1 MHNEHHQVMEQPL
14 MDETMFRMVSEML
27 LLSLLMMGS
36 TASVLVD
43 EWYSGARDLRQRGR
57 WGLGSHL

>member
-1 MHNEHHQVMEQPL
+1 

-43 EWYSGARDLRQRGR
+43 EWYSGARDLHQRGR